1 MVNKCRLGALLCFF
15 CISLNLHA
23 AVNSQI
29 DKRVIE
35 QGETFLLLLN
45 ITKSDVKKLDLS
57 PLEKDFE
64 LLGRSHQSSATIT
77 NGEMQST
84 TKLILTLAP
93 KRAGKLVVPA
103 LSLENEQSQPHQLE
117 VRAVKQ
123 LSAVDGGVE
132 MLSTLSD
139 ESPVV
144 QQPLIYQMSLV
155 LGQRIFN
162 AAFQEPK
169 IIEGKALIE
178 PLGEQSQYRQTLNG
192 REMLVVEQSWMITP
206 QQSGVLTIDAAKLS
220 AEMQSATGVQN
231 PYRRSMDPRA
241 MRRIFVSAD
250 SYELDVAPIPAE
262 FQGDKWL
269 AANALSLESHL
280 SSDNWKQGEPVTR
293 TITLDAKGVAQDHL
307 PVITLP
313 EITGLKQYTA
323 KPVVEQTYVDNTL
336 ISKLVLEVTLIPS
349 RSGVIVLPEVRLPW
363 WNTANDSQQVAI
375 IPEQTIEVAVG
386 EKVLNTV
393 ERVQPLSSRSG
404 DLGNKLLPKEPVNLP
419 VSDSSETKNSEEGM
433 QTKTPVWLLLVI
445 GLGGVVL
452 GGLLTFLGLR
462 RHARTIT
469 TRPVIHD
476 NNAKTFSMASL
487 ERACRNNDAIAA
499 REALL
504 AWAGNIDPSAT
515 HLNAAVLR
523 SSDALSDAI
532 ADLNQSSYAANG
544 AKWNGDAL
552 WRAVKNLNAT
562 IVVVNSPVQGLDPLY
577 VK

>member
-15 CISLNLHA
+15 CISLNLQA

-45 ITKSDVKKLDLS
+45 ITKSDVNKLDLS

-93 KRAGKLVVPA
+93 KRAGKLIVPA

-117 VRAVKQ
+117 VTAVKQ

-139 ESPVV
+139 DSPVV

-220 AEMQSATGVQN
+220 AEMQSVTGVQN
-231 PYRRSMDPRA
+231 PYRRSTDPRA

-269 AANALSLESHL
+269 AANALSLESRL
-280 SSDNWKQGEPVTR
+280 STEKWKQGEPVTR
-293 TITLDAKGVAQDHL
+293 TITLHAKGVAQDQL
-307 PVITLP
+307 PSIKLP
-313 EITGLKQYTA
+313 EIVGLKQYTA
-323 KPVVEQTYVDNTL
+323 KPVIEQTYVDNTL
-336 ISKLVLEVTLIPS
+336 TSKLVLEVTLIPS
-349 RSGVIVLPEVRLPW
+349 RSGVILLPEVRLPW
-363 WNTANDSQQVAI
+363 WNTENDSQQMAVV
-375 IPEQTIEVAVG
+375 PEQEIEVAVG
-386 EKVLNTV
+386 EQVLNAV
-393 ERVQPLSSRSG
+393 ERVQPLSIQTG
-404 DLGNKLLPKEPVNLP
+404 DLGIKTAPKEPLNSP
-419 VSDSSETKNSEEGM
+419 VISESKTSEQNM
-433 QTKTPVWLLLVI
+433 QSKTPLWLLLVI
-445 GLGGVVL
+445 GAGGVVL
-452 GGLLTFLGLR
+452 GGLLTFIGLR
-462 RHARTIT
+462 RHART
-469 TRPVIHD
+469 V
-476 NNAKTFSMASL
+476 KTLSVTADSNTKAFSMASL
-487 ERACRNNDAIAA
+487 ERACRSDDAVAA
-499 REALL
+499 RKALL
-504 AWAGNIDPSAT
+504 DWASNVDPSAT
-515 HLNAAVLR
+515 HLNAAILH
-523 SSDALSDAI
+523 STEILSDAI
-532 ADLNQSSYAANG
+532 TDLNQSSYAANG
-544 AKWNGDAL
+544 AEWKGDLL
-552 WRAVKNLNAT
+552 WKAVKDLDT
-562 IVVVNSPVQGLDPLY
+562 TLVVDNSPVQGLGPLY

>member
-1 MVNKCRLGALLCFF
+1 VVNKCRLGALLCFF
-15 CISLNLHA
+15 CISLNLQA

-45 ITKSDVKKLDLS
+45 ITKSDVNKLDLS

-93 KRAGKLVVPA
+93 KRAGKLIVPA

-117 VRAVKQ
+117 VTAVKQ

-139 ESPVV
+139 DSPVV

-220 AEMQSATGVQN
+220 AEMQSAAGVQN
-231 PYRRSMDPRA
+231 PYRRSTDPRA

-269 AANALSLESHL
+269 AANALSLESRL
-280 SSDNWKQGEPVTR
+280 STEKWKQGEPVTR
-293 TITLDAKGVAQDHL
+293 TITLHAKGVAQDQL
-307 PVITLP
+307 PSIKLP
-313 EITGLKQYTA
+313 EIVGLKQYTA
-323 KPVVEQTYVDNTL
+323 KPVIEQTYVDNTL
-336 ISKLVLEVTLIPS
+336 TSKLVLEVTLIPS
-349 RSGVIVLPEVRLPW
+349 RSGVILLPEVRLPW
-363 WNTANDSQQVAI
+363 WNTENDSQQMAVV
-375 IPEQTIEVAVG
+375 PEQEIEVAVG
-386 EKVLNTV
+386 EQVLNAV
-393 ERVQPLSSRSG
+393 ERVQPLSIQTG
-404 DLGNKLLPKEPVNLP
+404 DLGIKTAPKEPLNSP
-419 VSDSSETKNSEEGM
+419 VISESKTSEQNM
-433 QTKTPVWLLLVI
+433 QSKTPLWLLLVI
-445 GLGGVVL
+445 GAGGVVL
-452 GGLLTFLGLR
+452 GGLLTFIGLR
-462 RHARTIT
+462 RHART
-469 TRPVIHD
+469 V
-476 NNAKTFSMASL
+476 KTLSVTADSNTKAFSMASL
-487 ERACRNNDAIAA
+487 ERACRSDDAVAA
-499 REALL
+499 RKALL
-504 AWAGNIDPSAT
+504 DWASNVDPSAT
-515 HLNAAVLR
+515 HLNAAILH
-523 SSDALSDAI
+523 STEILSDAI
-532 ADLNQSSYAANG
+532 TDLNQSSYAANG
-544 AKWNGDAL
+544 AEWKGDLL
-552 WRAVKNLNAT
+552 WKAVKDLDT
-562 IVVVNSPVQGLDPLY
+562 TLVVDNSPVQGLGPLY